1 MISFR
6 KHINQLSDEQLV
18 ENYKQKPDAALVGVL
33 YQRYTHLAI
42 GTAMKYM
49 KNKNDADD
57 IVMQVFEKLLSDLQK
72 KDIKHFKSYLY
83 VMVKNQCLMLLRK
96 TKRELPSDLQN
107 HEQEE
112 TVDHE
117 KMELEQQL
125 TNLEA
130 AIPQLKPEQAQCV
143 ALFYLKKKSY
153 QEIVQITSFDLKKVK
168 SYIQNGKRNLKLILE
183 KK

>member
-1 MISFR
+1 M
-6 KHINQLSDEQLV
+6 
-18 ENYKQKPDAALVGVL
+18 GVL
-33 YQRYTHLAI
+33 YKRYTHLAI

-49 KNKNDADD
+49 KDKNDADD
-57 IVMQVFEKLLSDLQK
+57 VVMLVFEKLLSELQN

-96 TKRELPSDLQN
+96 TKRELPSDLQH

-112 TVDHE
+112 SVESDQQ
-117 KMELEQQL
+117 ELEQQL
-125 TNLEA
+125 LALEA

-143 ALFYLKKKSY
+143 DLFYIQKKSY
-153 QEIVQITSFDLKKVK
+153 QEIVQLTNFDLKKVK